1 MTTVPVNTSGSFKIT
16 GNWGILSQKIK
27 SKYVVLT
34 DEDMEFHTGKEE
46 VLLSRMEAKLHK
58 NREEVIEII
67 KKG

>member
-1 MTTVPVNTSGSFKIT
+1 MTTVPVNTSGAFKIT

-27 SKYVVLT
+27 NKYDELT

-46 VLLSRMEAKLHK
+46 VLLSKMEAKLHK
-58 NREEVIEII
+58 NREEVIAII